1 MSLKPICNTLSCKT
15 QSLDVMMLFV
25 QPSVLMQ
32 PLCQL
37 MDEWHEQDNEGQ

>member
-1 MSLKPICNTLSCKT
+1 MSLKPICNALSCKT

-25 QPSVLMQ
+25 QPSVLVQ

-37 MDEWHEQDNEGQ
+37 MDEWHEQDNEG